1 MDRLSNVTPDACRF
15 TQALV
20 RLPGRSV
27 VDGLRAIDRGAPC
40 LAGVVAE
47 HAAYVRAL
55 EAAGVS
61 VEVLPAL
68 EAFADSLFVEDTA
81 LVFPEGAILLRP
93 GAPSRAG
100 ECAHM
105 EPVLRRR
112 FSKVLALE
120 EGHADGG
127 DILTTSD
134 SVMIGRSARTDAVGA
149 AALVRLLAT
158 FGRRGVVVDTPPGV
172 LHFKTDCALVD
183 GGTVLAT
190 ARLASSGVFK
200 GMRVLVVP
208 EGEEA
213 AANALRINDRVFVGE
228 GYPRTADLLTRAGLR
243 VVTLP
248 VQQIGLIDAGLSC
261 MSLRW

>member
-1 MDRLSNVTPDACRF
+1 MTLSVPTDACRF

-20 RLPGRSV
+20 RLPARRV
-27 VDGLRAIDRGAPC
+27 VEGLRAVDRGAPRYD
-40 LAGVVAE
+40 GVVAE
-47 HAAYVRAL
+47 QRAYVQAL
-55 EAAGVS
+55 EAAGVA

-68 EAFADSLFVEDTA
+68 EAFPDSVFVEDTA

-100 ECAHM
+100 EVLHM

-112 FSKVLALE
+112 FGQVLALE

-127 DILTTSD
+127 DILTTPGC
-134 SVMIGRSARTDAVGA
+134 VMIGQSARTDAVGA
-149 AALVRLLAT
+149 AALVLRLAQL
-158 FGRRGVVVDTPPGV
+158 GRRGVVVDTPPGV

-183 GGTVLAT
+183 GDMVLAT
-190 ARLASSGVFK
+190 ARLACSGVFK

-208 EGEEA
+208 AGEEG

-228 GYPRTADLLTRAGLR
+228 GYPRTAELLAQEGLR

-248 VQQIGLIDAGLSC
+248 VREIGLIDAGLSC

>member
-1 MDRLSNVTPDACRF
+1 VCRF

-20 RLPGRSV
+20 RLPARRV
-27 VDGLRAIDRGAPC
+27 VDGLRAIDRGAPSFE
-40 LAGVVAE
+40 GVVAE
-47 HAAYVRAL
+47 HAAYVAAL
-55 EAAGVS
+55 EGAGVC
-61 VEVLPAL
+61 VEVLPPL
-68 EAFADSLFVEDTA
+68 QDFPDSIFVEDTA

-100 ECAHM
+100 EVAHM

-112 FSKVLALE
+112 FSRLLTLE
-120 EGHADGG
+120 QGHADGG
-127 DILTTSD
+127 DILTMPD
-134 SVMIGRSARTDAVGA
+134 CVMIGRSARTDARGA
-149 AALVRLLAT
+149 GALVQLLAQL
-158 FGRRGVVVDTPPGV
+158 GRRGVVVDTPPGV

-183 GGTVLAT
+183 GDMVLAT
-190 ARLASSGVFK
+190 EQLASSGVFK

-208 EGEEA
+208 EREEA

-228 GYPRTADLLTRAGLR
+228 GYPRTAELLACAGLR

-248 VQQIGLIDAGLSC
+248 VREIGLIDAGLSC